1 MGCFSRSY
9 FFAKN
14 IKFTYQNEVGER
26 RYETIH
32 KSDQTKQ
39 SAFVY
44 ADPGIGVCYLIL
56 LHTDDRGFAGFQELY
71 ESLCLMLPDTVL
83 SMPVKY
89 ILVMFNLH
97 NLCLW
102 KPQKDLFRTRMIA
115 DAAFHINMGK
125 PCIITHVL

>member
-1 MGCFSRSY
+1 MVK
-9 FFAKN
+9 FFQVIFDIYKKHHMTGRIHSLKITVAAIIDAVHHCGTVIKIGIAKILSDRCSF
-14 IKFTYQNEVGER
+14 IKKMIGFFCQN
-26 RYETIH
+26 
-32 KSDQTKQ
+32 
-39 SAFVY
+39 
-44 ADPGIGVCYLIL
+44 
-56 LHTDDRGFAGFQELY
+56 

-83 SMPVKY
+83 PMPVKY

-102 KPQKDLFRTRMIA
+102 KPQKDLFCTRMIA

>member
-1 MGCFSRSY
+1 
-9 FFAKN
+9 
-14 IKFTYQNEVGER
+14 
-26 RYETIH
+26 
-32 KSDQTKQ
+32 
-39 SAFVY
+39 
-44 ADPGIGVCYLIL
+44 
-56 LHTDDRGFAGFQELY
+56 
-71 ESLCLMLPDTVL
+71 MLPDTVL

-125 PCIITHVL
+125 TVYYNTRALSSSRILFPSRLSLPAAGLPVHIPGTIRTWFASRMLLFASQSE

>member
-1 MGCFSRSY
+1 M
-9 FFAKN
+9 
-14 IKFTYQNEVGER
+14 
-26 RYETIH
+26 
-32 KSDQTKQ
+32 
-39 SAFVY
+39 
-44 ADPGIGVCYLIL
+44 L
-56 LHTDDRGFAGFQELY
+56 LHKKMIGFFCQN

-102 KPQKDLFRTRMIA
+102 KPQKDLFRTQMIA